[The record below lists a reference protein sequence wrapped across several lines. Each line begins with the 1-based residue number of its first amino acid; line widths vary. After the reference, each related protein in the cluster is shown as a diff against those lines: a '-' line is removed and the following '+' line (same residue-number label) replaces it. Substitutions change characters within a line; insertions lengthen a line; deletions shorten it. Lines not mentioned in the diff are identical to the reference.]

1 MICRHCGTEIADKA
15 LICYRCGA
23 GTSDPVRKPPTGSLD
38 SRRSPLWSF
47 LVVLALAIAGL
58 YLGQAQIAETARP
71 VGWVL
76 LGLSVLLLVW
86 TLLRRRPRRRR

>member
-1 MICRHCGTEIADKA
+1 
-15 LICYRCGA
+15 
-23 GTSDPVRKPPTGSLD
+23 VRKPPTGSLD